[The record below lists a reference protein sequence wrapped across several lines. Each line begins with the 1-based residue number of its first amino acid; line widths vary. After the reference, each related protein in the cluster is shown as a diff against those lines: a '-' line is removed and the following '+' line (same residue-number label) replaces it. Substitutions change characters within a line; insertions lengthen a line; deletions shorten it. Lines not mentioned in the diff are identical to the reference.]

1 MINASETQALRDL
14 QRIAN
19 DLEIPIML
27 IGAGARLLML
37 DWKYNLAS
45 SRTTKDW
52 DLAVKVNSWD
62 EFDRLRQALLQE
74 SAQLFQPTKLA
85 QRLIHISGVPI
96 DLVPFG
102 GLARADGTIVWPDD
116 NTEMTILGFDE
127 ALLHANLIELDVE
140 GNLLVASIP
149 ALVVMKLFA
158 FADRKHVDDLK
169 DAEFI
174 LKHYLQ
180 YHNENRVFDELA
192 TQLASGEIEYQEAG
206 PFLLG
211 KDAGQLCNRQ
221 TIERLLPILDALVD
235 PYAEKIGKLV
245 GPIGDVDEEEK
256 RRRQIA
262 ANFKSFQDGI
272 KQIKEPKL

>member
-19 DLEIPIML
+19 SLGIPIML

-37 DWKYNLAS
+37 DWKYNLVS

-52 DLAVKVNSWD
+52 DLAVKLNSWD
-62 EFDRLRQALLQE
+62 EFHRLRQALQ
-74 SAQLFQPTKLA
+74 QGTPPLFKSTKLA
-85 QRLIHISGVPI
+85 QRLIHTSGIPI

-102 GLARADGTIVWPDD
+102 GLARANGTVVWPDD
-116 NTEMTILGFDE
+116 ETEMTVLGFDE
-127 ALLHANLIELDVE
+127 ALAHAEWIKLDTE
-140 GNLLVASIP
+140 EEMPIATIP
-149 ALVVMKLFA
+149 ALVVMKFFA
-158 FADRKHVDDLK
+158 FADRKHTDDLK
-169 DAEFI
+169 DVEFI

-180 YHNENRVFDELA
+180 YHNEDRIFDELA
-192 TQLASGEIEYQEAG
+192 EKLTNGEIEYQQAG

-221 TIERLLPILDALVD
+221 TIERLLPILDSLID
-235 PYAEKIGKLV
+235 PYSEKIGKLV

-256 RRRQIA
+256 RRREIA
-262 ANFKSFQDGI
+262 ANFKAFQDGI
-272 KQIKEPKL
+272 KQMEMLK